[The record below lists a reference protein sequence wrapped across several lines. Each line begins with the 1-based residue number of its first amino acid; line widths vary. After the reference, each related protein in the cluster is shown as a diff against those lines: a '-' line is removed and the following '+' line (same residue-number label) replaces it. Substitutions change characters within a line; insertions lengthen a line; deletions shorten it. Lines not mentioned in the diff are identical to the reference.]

1 MLDVALARPASV
13 EETLSILA
21 EHGEDATVLAGGTAV
36 VLLLR
41 QGLISPAV
49 VVSLDRLEELR
60 GIVDGGGSGLRL
72 GSLVPLRQAETSALV
87 RTRHPTFAA
96 TLARVA
102 NVRIRHAATVG
113 GNLAE
118 ADYASDPPCVLWAL
132 RARARV
138 RSVRAERE
146 LPIAE
151 LLSGYYRTS
160 LAPDELL
167 TEVVVPDAPARSGSC
182 YQRLVTGSSE
192 DRPCAGAAA
201 VVRTDEHG
209 RCDELRVVASAVGP
223 VPVELEAAEGMAI
236 GQPRSDEL
244 VGEIASTYAREIEP
258 LSDVRGSSWYRKRA
272 IEVLVRRALGAAF
285 DAALAG
291 GDGPVG

>member
-21 EHGEDATVLAGGTAV
+21 EHGEDARVLAGGTAV

-49 VVSLDRLEELR
+49 LVSLDRLEDLR
-60 GIVDGGGSGLRL
+60 TIAEGGRSGLRL
-72 GSLVPLRQAETSALV
+72 GALTSLRQAETSSLV
-87 RTRHPTFAA
+87 RARHPTLTD
-96 TLARVA
+96 TLAKVA
-102 NVRIRHAATVG
+102 NVRIRHQATVG

-138 RSVRAERE
+138 RSVRGERE
-146 LPIAE
+146 LPLAE

-167 TEVVVPDAPARSGSC
+167 TEVVVPDAPPRSGSC

-192 DRPCAGAAA
+192 DRPCVGVAA
-201 VVRTDEHG
+201 VVRTDRDG
-209 RCDELRVVASAVGP
+209 RCDELRVVTSAVGP
-223 VPVELEAAEGMAI
+223 VPVELEDTEGMAV

-244 VGEIASTYAREIEP
+244 VAEVATAYGRRIEP
-258 LSDVRGSSWYRKRA
+258 LSDVRGSSWYRKQA
-272 IEVLVRRALGAAF
+272 IEVLVRRAVGTAF

-291 GDGPVG
+291 GDRAAS